1 MVTSTQQFDLL
12 VEYFRTANQRLS
24 FRIKQRDLW
33 LKTQL
38 LLQIILIL
46 IVSIG
51 NLQFADKEFA
61 FHTLLILSFPIAA
74 LCCTLYSTQDRLISH
89 IISYLNDLAETA
101 TNYGNQIVPFKN
113 LESSAAGKDYVDTAL
128 PIRLIGQLFSFLIIP
143 LWIAAFRIF
152 SLISFELIHMISAFV
167 DLVLAGLII
176 WLLSTSYSF
185 RRK

>member
-33 LKTQL
+33 LKIQL
-38 LLQIILIL
+38 LLQMIIVL
-46 IVSIG
+46 IVSVG
-51 NLQFADKEFA
+51 NLQFPDRARA
-61 FHTLLILSFPIAA
+61 FHDLLILAFPIAA
-74 LCCTLYSTQDRLISH
+74 LCCSLYSTQDRLISH
-89 IISYLNDLAETA
+89 IIAYLNNLAETA
-101 TNYGNQIVPFKN
+101 TNYGNQMVPFKN
-113 LESSAAGKDYVDTAL
+113 LESSIAGRDYVNTAL
-128 PIRLIGQLFSFLIIP
+128 PIRLIAQLFSFLIIP

-152 SLISFELIHMISAFV
+152 SLDNFELIHMISAVV

>member
-24 FRIKQRDLW
+24 FRIRQRDLW

-51 NLQFADKEFA
+51 NFQFADTVLA
-61 FHTLLILSFPIAA
+61 FNDLLILAFPMAA
-74 LCCTLYSTQDRLISH
+74 LCCSLYSTQDRLISH
-89 IISYLNDLAETA
+89 IIAYLNDLAETA

-113 LESSAAGKDYVDTAL
+113 LESSTAGKEYINTAL

-143 LWIAAFRIF
+143 LWVAAFRIF
-152 SLISFELIHMISAFV
+152 SLDDFELIHMISAAV
-167 DLVLAGLII
+167 DLILAGLIV